1 MTIQSAP
8 TKQQIQE
15 AKDLAALE
23 YSAAVEGFAED
34 LNQAPSDRGVYPRKH
49 FKGAIVKVFLEA
61 NGNQNSVFTQYS
73 DYIAQGYKLSALP
86 SNILRDQYAT
96 HSFEV
101 FFEKPETV
109 QVEELEVIR
118 AKAEADL
125 KARFAAEAEKAIAL
139 EIEAAI
145 AAQIEE
151 ERVAVA
157 NAAAAQRARIEKD
170 IRAARGM
177 R

>member
-8 TKQQIQE
+8 TNQQSQH
-15 AKDLAALE
+15 AKDQATFAYQNRVSE
-23 YSAAVEGFAED
+23 YSED
-34 LNQAPSDRGVYPRKH
+34 FSATPDARGNLPRKFFH
-49 FKGAIVKVFLEA
+49 GALQSTTYAHADAMVRDLADKL
-61 NGNQNSVFTQYS
+61 T
-73 DYIAQGYKLSALP
+73 QGYTLSDVTTQSIGMQQVL
-86 SNILRDQYAT
+86 LLT
-96 HSFEV
+96 
-101 FFEKPETV
+101 KPESV
-109 QVEELEVIR
+109 QAAELKIVH
-118 AKAEADL
+118 AEAEAHL

-139 EIEAAI
+139 EVEVAI
-145 AAQIEE
+145 ATQIEE